1 MSYFKI
7 SSILGGRCIVDQEI
21 PKTLDDVRRCAG
33 KLPLPA
39 VLHLVRSYQ
48 ATRLTEVPEA
58 AYVDFIDHCELMV
71 SAVEITP
78 SAPLAA
84 ELGPFCRL
92 C

>member
-1 MSYFKI
+1 M
-7 SSILGGRCIVDQEI
+7 DQD
-21 PKTLDDVRRCAG
+21 KRRTLDDLRRCAG

-39 VLHLVRSYQ
+39 VLHLVKSYK

-71 SAVEITP
+71 STAEMTP
-78 SAPLAA
+78 PAPLAA
-84 ELGPFCRL
+84 ELGLFCRL